1 MWTIYICV
9 AILAVYSL
17 LISFDILPHNGWED
31 DFIEGIFR
39 LFCSVLGGAILGF
52 LIGLAIPSKMIEEK
66 STFKLMNLQD
76 GSQVNGHFFLGSGV
90 IEGKM
95 TYAFYYEID
104 SVNFAMSQIPYDVA
118 KIRYTND
125 STTAY
130 IEQYQTV
137 DDKNYFLNH
146 FSIDTDY
153 GDKRFVIYVPKG
165 TIKSNYNLDA
175 Q

>member
-17 LISFDILPHNGWED
+17 YISFGGINSGWGD
-31 DFIEGIFR
+31 DFVEGSFR
-39 LFCSVLGGAILGF
+39 LFCSVLGGAVLGF
-52 LIGLAIPSKMIEEK
+52 IIGLAIPSKMIEEK

-76 GSQVNGHFFLGSGV
+76 GSQVSGHFFLGSGIV
-90 IEGKM
+90 EGKM
-95 TYAFYYEID
+95 NYAFYYAVDD
-104 SVNFAMSQIPYDVA
+104 STSAMSQIPYDVA

-125 STTAY
+125 STIAY
-130 IEQYQTV
+130 LEQYKTV

-146 FSIDTDY
+146 FSVDTDY
-153 GDKRFVIYVPKG
+153 GDTRFIIYVPKG
-165 TIKSNYNLDA
+165 TIKTNYNLYA